1 MNNSI
6 GAGLVLG
13 VLVVIWTAV
22 VIAAGWHLDAR
33 TMWLFFM
40 VIPIQIL
47 VMVLALRMHAHTAS
61 YGRQVWNGFALSL
74 MAAVVVFAGSYVL
87 TTMVFPEYFPQI
99 RAAAENMLQQL
110 GRQPAE
116 IAEEMQ
122 RNRSLYDPLAN
133 AMSGAVGT
141 VLTGLVLSLIL
152 AAFMHRRHRPVDRHA
167 AHP

>member
-1 MNNSI
+1 MNNNI
-6 GAGLVLG
+6 GAGIVLG

-22 VIAAGWHLDAR
+22 VIAARWHLDPR

-40 VIPIQIL
+40 VIPIQVL
-47 VMVLALRMHAHTAS
+47 VMVLAFRTHTHHAS
-61 YGRQVWNGFALSL
+61 YGRQVWNGVVLSF

-99 RAAAENMLQQL
+99 RAAAENMLMQL

-122 RNRSLYDPLAN
+122 RNRAMYDPFAN

-152 AAFMHRRHRPVDRHA
+152 AAFMHRRHRPVERRA